1 MIPLSDNVGGRHGTP
16 WLTITLIVINAL
28 AFLYTIILDP
38 EQRAIFHFRFGV
50 VPFEFTNGA
59 VFDQIMSLPEY
70 AAIAPI
76 VPSWMTLFTSMFLHG
91 GWAHILGNMVFLW
104 VFGDNLE
111 HHFGRV
117 GFLVFY
123 LATGVLASATHILFN
138 WDSSIPAI
146 GASGAIAGVLGAY
159 LLLFPRRRV
168 RTLFMMGLITVMEIP
183 AVWLLVMWMV
193 IQLFQGVGGL
203 VVAGGGG
210 GVAYW
215 AHVGGFV
222 AGAGIVAGWRI
233 LRREKVWQP
242 NRYET
247 NRSRLYQYDDD
258 DDDYYEPPMPPGY
271 PPYRRR

>member
-1 MIPLSDNVGGRHGTP
+1 MIPLADSAGGRHGTP
-16 WLTITLIVINAL
+16 WLTMTLIVINAI

-50 VPFEFTNGA
+50 VPLEFTDGEL
-59 VFDQIMSLPEY
+59 FDSAMALPQY

-91 GWAHILGNMVFLW
+91 GWAHILGNMLFLW

-138 WDSSIPAI
+138 WDSGIPAI
-146 GASGAIAGVLGAY
+146 GASGAIAGILGAY
-159 LLLFPRRRV
+159 LLLFPRRRI
-168 RTLFMMGLITVMEIP
+168 RTLFMAGFITVMEIP
-183 AVWLLVMWMV
+183 AIWLLVMWMV
-193 IQLFQGVGGL
+193 IQLFSGVGGL

-215 AHVGGFV
+215 AHVGGFI
-222 AGAGIVAGWRI
+222 AGAAIVAGWRI
-233 LRREKVWQP
+233 LRRERVWQP

-247 NRSRLYQYDDD
+247 DTAHLYQYDDED
-258 DDDYYEPPMPPGY
+258 DDDYPPTPPGY
-271 PPYRRR
+271 RPYRRR

>member
-1 MIPLSDNVGGRHGTP
+1 MIPLADSAGGRHGTP
-16 WLTITLIVINAL
+16 WLTMTLIVINAI

-38 EQRAIFHFRFGV
+38 DQRAIFHFRFGV
-50 VPFEFTNGA
+50 VPLEFTDGEL
-59 VFDQIMSLPEY
+59 FDSAMALPQY

-91 GWAHILGNMVFLW
+91 GWAHILGNMLFLW

-138 WDSSIPAI
+138 WDSGIPAI
-146 GASGAIAGVLGAY
+146 GASGAIAGILGAY
-159 LLLFPRRRV
+159 LLLFPRRRI
-168 RTLFMMGLITVMEIP
+168 RTLFMAGFITVMEIP
-183 AVWLLVMWMV
+183 AIWLLVMWMV
-193 IQLFQGVGGL
+193 IQLFSGVGGL

-222 AGAGIVAGWRI
+222 AGAAIVAGWRI
-233 LRREKVWQP
+233 LRRERIWQP
-242 NRYET
+242 GRYET
-247 NRSRLYQYDDD
+247 NSARLYQYDDED
-258 DDDYYEPPMPPGY
+258 DDDYPPTPPGY
-271 PPYRRR
+271 SPYRRR

>member
-1 MIPLSDNVGGRHGTP
+1 MIPLADSAGGRHGTP
-16 WLTITLIVINAL
+16 WLTMTLIVINAI

-38 EQRAIFHFRFGV
+38 DQRAIFHFRFGV
-50 VPFEFTNGA
+50 VPLEFTDGEL
-59 VFDQIMSLPEY
+59 FDSAMALPQY

-91 GWAHILGNMVFLW
+91 GWAHILGNMLFLW

-138 WDSSIPAI
+138 WDSGIPAI
-146 GASGAIAGVLGAY
+146 GASGAIAGILGAY
-159 LLLFPRRRV
+159 LLLFPRRRI
-168 RTLFMMGLITVMEIP
+168 RTLFMAGFITVMEIP
-183 AVWLLVMWMV
+183 AIWLLVMWMV
-193 IQLFQGVGGL
+193 IQLFSGVGGL

-222 AGAGIVAGWRI
+222 AGAAIVAGWRI
-233 LRREKVWQP
+233 LRRERVWQP

-247 NRSRLYQYDDD
+247 HDSGLYQYDDED
-258 DDDYYEPPMPPGY
+258 DDDYPPTPPGY
-271 PPYRRR
+271 RPYRRR